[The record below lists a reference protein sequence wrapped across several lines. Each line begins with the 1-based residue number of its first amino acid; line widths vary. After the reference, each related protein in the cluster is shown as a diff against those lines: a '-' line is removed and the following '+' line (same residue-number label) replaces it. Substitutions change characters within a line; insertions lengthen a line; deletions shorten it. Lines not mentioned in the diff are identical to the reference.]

1 MTLLHFTY
9 LGAGGPVLQLG
20 DALETAP
27 FPQVIL
33 VLRPLVNHHR
43 LRGTQEGLQLE
54 VSTAGVQRE
63 ESGSVG
69 HLDLDHGQLLL
80 DTGLLSGHGDGGDSR
95 LQEDDPFKEVTLTL
109 AKLFI

>member
-20 DALETAP
+20 DTLEIAP

-54 VSTAGVQRE
+54 VSTARVQRE

-69 HLDLDHGQLLL
+69 HLDLSHGELLL
-80 DTGLLSGHGDGGDSR
+80 DAGLLSGHGDGGDSR
-95 LQEDDPFKEVTLTL
+95 LQENNPLKQVALTL
-109 AKLFI
+109 AKLLI